1 MLRQLDERT
10 PHIAGLI
17 LENPLP
23 SIPYMVRA
31 LYPQRWLPYHY
42 LGPFAF
48 DKWDALSAIEQE
60 MRRASVGER
69 RRRRLP
75 PPPSLWIRSGRDEII
90 PHGANIDGVE
100 RMYAGWREVAEV
112 AADLDTAAT
121 TTASGTGEAES
132 NRGSPKQVRP
142 PPLQADGDD
151 REVESLARD
160 HVSRVGRA
168 RWIDTPHA
176 LHDTAYMEQRWRD
189 EIRRFV
195 DELSSASG
203 RKAGS

>member
-23 SIPYMVRA
+23 SIPYMVRS

-48 DKWDALSAIEQE
+48 DKWDALPAIEQGV
-60 MRRASVGER
+60 RQGWGVGEKR
-69 RRRRLP
+69 RRF
-75 PPPSLWIRSGRDEII
+75 PPSLWIRSGRDEII
-90 PHGANIDGVE
+90 PHGANDGVE
-100 RMYAGWREVAEV
+100 RMYQRWREAAEV
-112 AADLDTAAT
+112 AADLDTRAT
-121 TTASGTGEAES
+121 MTARGTSDAES

-151 REVESLARD
+151 REGELVTRD
-160 HVSRVGRA
+160 RVSRVGRA
-168 RWIDTPHA
+168 RWIDIPHA